1 VFFAAMFVLME
12 SVWNTGFIQEMLRR
26 TDFDIRSPG
35 AVIVVS
41 ILLSQFISN
50 VPLVALLLP
59 VLLTAGGGAPDLMAL
74 AVGSTIAG
82 NLTILGA
89 ASNVIIIQSAEQ
101 RKGGTITFLE
111 FARVGIPLTIVNGT
125 VYWLFLKY
133 L

>member
-1 VFFAAMFVLME
+1 MNFSVVTLGAVFLLTAVRHK
-12 SVWNTGFIQEMLRR
+12 S
-26 TDFDIRSPG
+26 DFDIRSPD

-59 VLLTAGGGAPDLMAL
+59 VLLTAGGRAPDLMAL
-74 AVGSTIAG
+74 AAGSTIAG